1 MNYLLIETKDSQ
13 LIAIDVQNS
22 FLNKLG
28 EDDRDALLNKIIWI
42 INLAKWCK
50 VPITV
55 TAEQVDD
62 DPVNNQVLQALPE
75 STKIYD
81 KSVFGLAD
89 QTDILNSVESH
100 QKNTVVLVGLET
112 DVCVMHS
119 ALGLLAEGFNVVI
132 VEDATGSPDAG
143 QKNGIQRIHQAG
155 GIITNMKGLFYEWLR
170 TVENVE
176 TFHAENPEMRG
187 TAGIIL

>member
-1 MNYLLIETKDSQ
+1 MNYLLIETKNSQ

-62 DPVNNQVLQALPE
+62 ERWTP
-75 STKIYD
+75 I
-81 KSVFGLAD
+81 
-89 QTDILNSVESH
+89 I
-100 QKNTVVLVGLET
+100 
-112 DVCVMHS
+112 
-119 ALGLLAEGFNVVI
+119 
-132 VEDATGSPDAG
+132 G
-143 QKNGIQRIHQAG
+143 Q
-155 GIITNMKGLFYEWLR
+155 
-170 TVENVE
+170 
-176 TFHAENPEMRG
+176 
-187 TAGIIL
+187 